1 MYNGNNSN
9 REDAVANLPIFK
21 IVGGLIGLVL
31 AVVVFF
37 NVFGIT
43 RIEAGHV
50 GVEVNLAG
58 SQRGALDIPVRT
70 GWVFYSP
77 LKTRIV
83 EFPTFMQTVKWT
95 KSVDEG
101 HPADESISFN
111 SKEGME
117 IKGDFALSYAIE
129 ASKTPDFYVKYRIT
143 DLEKFTHGQLR
154 DIVRQSLNEV
164 GATYAIEDIYSEKKG
179 IFQRE
184 VEARVAAKVNPVGVS
199 ISNFGFISA
208 PQLPGQIQT
217 AILGKTQAITD
228 AERSRNQLAVT
239 QADVAKRVAEAEGNA
254 KSTIAQ
260 AQGEAE
266 ANRLRTQSITPQIL
280 EMKRLENERARI
292 EKWNGN
298 VPSTIMGG
306 NPNLLMEFPGSNK

>member
-1 MYNGNNSN
+1 MPYGNND
-9 REDAVANLPIFK
+9 RETITSFPVFK
-21 IVGGLIGLVL
+21 LAGGVLGLIL
-31 AVVVFF
+31 AIVVFF
-37 NVFGIT
+37 NIFGIT

-58 SQRGALDIPVRT
+58 SQRGAQDIPVRT

-95 KSVDEG
+95 HETNEG
-101 HPADESISFN
+101 HPVDESISFN
-111 SKEGME
+111 SREGME

-129 ASKTPDFYVKYRIT
+129 QSKTPDFYVKYRIT

-164 GATYAIEDIYSEKKG
+164 GATYTIEDIYSEKKG

-184 VEARVAAKVNPVGVS
+184 VETKIASKVNIVGVS
-199 ISNFGFISA
+199 ISNFGFIAA
-208 PQLPGQIQT
+208 PGLPQQIQT

-228 AERSRNQLAVT
+228 AERARNQLAVT
-239 QADVAKRVAEAEGNA
+239 QAEMAKTVAEAEGQA
-254 KSTIAQ
+254 KATIAE
-260 AQGEAE
+260 ANGEAE
-266 ANRLRTQSITPQIL
+266 ANRLRTQSITPAIL

-292 EKWNGN
+292 EKWDGS

-306 NPNLLMEFPGSNK
+306 NPNLLMQFPGNK

>member
-1 MYNGNNSN
+1 MSYGNND
-9 REDAVANLPIFK
+9 RETVASFPVFK
-21 IVGGLIGLVL
+21 LVGGLVGLVL
-31 AVVVFF
+31 ALVIFF

-50 GVEVNLAG
+50 GVEINLAG
-58 SQRGALDIPVRT
+58 SQRGAQDIPVRT

-95 KSVDEG
+95 HSTDEG
-101 HPADESISFN
+101 HPTDESISFN

-117 IKGDFALSYAIE
+117 LKGDFALSYAIE

-143 DLEKFTHGQLR
+143 DLDKFTHGQLR

-164 GATYAIEDIYSEKKG
+164 GSTYTIEDIYSEKKG

-184 VEARVAAKVNPVGVS
+184 VEARIASKVTTVGVS
-199 ISNFGFISA
+199 ISNFGLVAA
-208 PQLPGQIQT
+208 PVLPTQIQT

>member
-1 MYNGNNSN
+1 MSYGNND
-9 REDAVANLPIFK
+9 RETVASFPVFK
-21 IVGGLIGLVL
+21 LVGGLIGLVL
-31 AVVVFF
+31 AIVIFF

-95 KSVDEG
+95 HSMDEG
-101 HPADESISFN
+101 HPTDESISFN

-179 IFQRE
+179 VFQRE
-184 VEARVAAKVNPVGVS
+184 VEARVATKVNPVGVS